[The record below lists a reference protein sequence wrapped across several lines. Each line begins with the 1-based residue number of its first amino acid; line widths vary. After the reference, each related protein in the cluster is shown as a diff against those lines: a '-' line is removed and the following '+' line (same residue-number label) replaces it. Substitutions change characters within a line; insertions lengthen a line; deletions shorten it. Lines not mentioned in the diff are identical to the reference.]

1 MHLLRYQLAASL
13 DGLIAPPDGGVDWL
27 APYEGLAGEV
37 MGPWMKEIGGLLL
50 GRATWDQAQSLGGW
64 MFGDMPALLLTSRP
78 LPKKPPASVEVF
90 SGDPAEGLKRLRAR
104 VTKGDIWLFGGG
116 ATAASYLK
124 AGLIDMIELTIV
136 PVVLGAGRTL
146 FDGVAVQ
153 ETFELVSVQQ
163 RSLGC
168 VTNTYRRVET
178 TKRVS
183 PPKRRAPPRSRRD
196 SR

>member
-124 AGLIDMIELTIV
+124 AGALLFRGRLATTLSAWVCGSCGYVEFYADSPQNIKV
-136 PVVLGAGRTL
+136 PKTQDDA
-146 FDGVAVQ
+146 
-153 ETFELVSVQQ
+153 
-163 RSLGC
+163 
-168 VTNTYRRVET
+168 
-178 TKRVS
+178 
-183 PPKRRAPPRSRRD
+183 
-196 SR
+196 